1 MFWCWSAFYEVLNDF
16 LIWKKEL
23 IILFWIYVT
32 LELNSIVGFF
42 FTWDS
47 LSESSRGVRTRGSLS
62 QWTKLTTKFHLKHA
76 TITVVVSSEK
86 LATSYGHHSR
96 QTPSRSQREM
106 RAGDNNSPAIFRC
119 DNHLLPLDKV
129 TFCSELRSSFRKQ
142 KGQRFH
148 TALKLFQKRHFRDI
162 FKTSLGLFLGHR
174 VILLAG

>member
-1 MFWCWSAFYEVLNDF
+1 MIFWSE
-16 LIWKKEL
+16 KKEL

-32 LELNSIVGFF
+32 LELNSSWIFF
-42 FTWDS
+42 YMRLFKWIIERS
-47 LSESSRGVRTRGSLS
+47 TRGSLS

-148 TALKLFQKRHFRDI
+148 TALKLFQNEHFWDI
-162 FKTSLGLFLGHR
+162 FKTFLGHHR
-174 VILLAG
+174 IILLAG